1 MSRPDLP
8 PRLSVVVPFHNSEA
22 TLDACVRALVAA
34 AADDTETILA
44 DDGST
49 DGGATTLDRPI
60 DTRVQVVRSEVNI
73 GRGPIRNLGASVATG
88 EILVFVDSDVVVHPD
103 ALHRIARAFAEDPSR
118 TAVLGSYDDDPAD
131 PGLTSRYRNLLHHH
145 THNTHGPTATH
156 FWTGLGAVR
165 RSVFEQLGGL
175 DDGRWARNMEDV
187 EFGHRIVDSGG
198 RIDLL
203 PAIEGTHLKRFTV
216 RSMVRID
223 LFNRAIPWAM
233 LMVDRGLRVDPIV
246 TAWPQRL
253 SALGLV
259 TIVASLLALPFV
271 PGSARL
277 TCAIAALA
285 GLAMFIAA
293 NLGFLRRVG
302 RASGPGLAV
311 AAVPL
316 HLLHITVAALGLTIG
331 LCRGLLIRWR
341 TPARRTD
348 DPTALSATDLRS

>member
-1 MSRPDLP
+1 MSVPDRL
-8 PRLSVVVPFHNSEA
+8 PRLSVVVPFYNSRA

-34 AADDTETILA
+34 AADDTEIILA

-49 DGGATTLDRPI
+49 DGGATTLDHPLDDRL
-60 DTRVQVVRSEVNI
+60 RVVRSEDNI

-118 TAVLGSYDDDPAD
+118 TAVLGSYDDAPAD
-131 PGLTSRYRNLLHHH
+131 PGVTSRYRNLLHHH
-145 THNTHGPTATH
+145 THHTHGPTATH

-165 RSVFEQLGGL
+165 RSAFTEVGGL

-187 EFGHRIVDSGG
+187 EFGHRIVDGGG

-216 RSMVRID
+216 QSMIRID

-253 SALGLV
+253 SALGLG
-259 TIVASLLALPFV
+259 TIVAGLLALPFV

-277 TCAIAALA
+277 LCVAAALGGLAVFVMANLSLLGRIGRAGGA
-285 GLAMFIAA
+285 GLAM
-293 NLGFLRRVG
+293 
-302 RASGPGLAV
+302 

-316 HLLHITVAALGLTIG
+316 HLLHTTVAATGLTIG
-331 LCRGLLIRWR
+331 LGRGLLRRWR
-341 TPARRTD
+341 TPARCD
-348 DPTALSATDLRS
+348 GDPAAINASASRS

>member
-1 MSRPDLP
+1 MSTSDPLP
-8 PRLSVVVPFHNSEA
+8 SLSVVVPFHNSTA
-22 TLDACVRALVAA
+22 TLAACVRGLVAA
-34 AADDTETILA
+34 AADDTEIILA

-60 DTRVQVVRSEVNI
+60 DPRVQVVRSEENI
-73 GRGPIRNLGASVATG
+73 GRGPIRNLGAAVATG
-88 EILVFVDSDVVVHPD
+88 EVLVFVDSDVVVHPD

-118 TAVLGSYDDDPAD
+118 TAVLGSYDDAPAD
-131 PGLTSRYRNLLHHH
+131 PGVASQYRNLLHHH
-145 THNTHGPTATH
+145 THHTHGPTATH

-165 RSVFEQLGGL
+165 RSAFEEVGGL

-187 EFGHRIVDSGG
+187 EFGHRIVDGGG

-216 RSMVRID
+216 ASMVRID

-253 SALGLV
+253 SALGLAATV
-259 TIVASLLALPFV
+259 GSLVALPFV
-271 PGSARL
+271 PASARL
-277 TCAIAALA
+277 PCVAGALG
-285 GLAMFIAA
+285 GLAVFVVA
-293 NLGFLRRVG
+293 NLRLLRRIG
-302 RASGPGLAV
+302 RASGPWVAI

-316 HLLHITVAALGLTIG
+316 HLLHTAVAAVGLTVG
-331 LCRGLLIRWR
+331 LGRGLLRRWR
-341 TPARRTD
+341 APANDTG
-348 DPTALSATDLRS
+348 DPTPLSAGAPRS